1 MKKKLCVFA
10 YIFCMMLCCAAVTSC
25 AAEVL
30 WDEIPRDFGLRQETE
45 GEASGD
51 NDVRVVSLEE
61 VLAVPERGG
70 NNSFLMEEVFPYAY
84 ERLSEAEQAW
94 YEDMEELFGSFGE
107 KTELSEAFLDSFAPS
122 EVDDVLDKVFRSVLG
137 DHPEIFYVD
146 GYSCTKYMRGEE
158 ILSIEFSGSYTMDQE
173 AASVYKEAIEESA
186 EAILIGIGEESS
198 DYEKVKYVYDTL
210 ICSTDYDLGA
220 PDNQNIYSVFVNHRS
235 VCQGYAKAVQY
246 LLNRLGVES
255 TLVLGTVYTGEGHAW
270 NVVKVDGDYYYV
282 DATWGDVSYQV
293 DEETEEAVGQEDE
306 AGDKAE
312 DKEEDRAEDREE
324 DREQDR
330 EQENAADNSG
340 HKAESMPEINYDYL
354 NVTTEELLR
363 THSVGGVV
371 PMPVCTATAANYY
384 VMEGAYFTSYD
395 REQMKRLFEK
405 AAEKGRSDVNV
416 KCSDVECYQK
426 MCEALIEDQEIFDYI
441 QAGEGGIAYV
451 RNEKQLSLTFWV
463 TNE

>member
-10 YIFCMMLCCAAVTSC
+10 YIFCTMLCCMAVTGC
-25 AAEVL
+25 AAEAL
-30 WDEIPRDFGLRQETE
+30 WDEIPKDFGLRQETE
-45 GEASGD
+45 GEGSGD

-61 VLAVPERGG
+61 VLAVPEHGG
-70 NNSFLMEEVFPYAY
+70 NGTEEEEKEKAPFLTEEVFPYAY

-122 EVDDVLDKVFRSVLG
+122 EVEDVLDRVFRSVLG

-146 GYSCTKYMRGEE
+146 GYSYTKYMRGEE

-173 AASVYKEAIEESA
+173 TASGYKEAIEESA
-186 EAILIGIGEESS
+186 ETVLAGIGEEAS
-198 DYEKVKYVYDTL
+198 DYEKVKYVYDTV
-210 ICSTDYDLGA
+210 ICGTDYDLGA

-246 LLNRLGVES
+246 LLNKLGVES

-270 NVVKVDGDYYYV
+270 NLVKVDGDYYYV

-293 DEETEEAVGQEDE
+293 DEETEKALDQEDE
-306 AGDKAE
+306 A
-312 DKEEDRAEDREE
+312 EDRE
-324 DREQDR
+324 
-330 EQENAADNSG
+330 
-340 HKAESMPEINYDYL
+340 ESMPEINYDYL

-371 PMPVCTATAANYY
+371 PMPLCTATAANYY

-395 REQMKRLFEK
+395 REQLKGLFGR

-416 KCSDVECYQK
+416 KCADVECYQR

-441 QAGEGGIAYV
+441 QTGEGGIAYA